1 MAEESNYKCQDRLRF
16 KVYAIKHVEPNYDQ
30 WWNAETIDSVNH
42 ENMITKTSI
51 LLQIMIAFYVRNNV
65 CKPHRWIFHSVTLFT
80 IFLKLVILFYMGQP
94 ICKAEESKDETLAD
108 WKYIADWKYMH
119 NDTHSYIY

>member
-16 KVYAIKHVEPNYDQ
+16 KVYTIKHVEPNYDQ

-42 ENMITKTSI
+42 ENMITKTSF

-65 CKPHRWIFHSVTLFT
+65 SKPHRWIFHSVTLFT
-80 IFLKLVILFYMGQP
+80 IFLELVILFYMGQP
-94 ICKAEESKDETLAD
+94 ICKAEESKHETLAN

-119 NDTHSYIY
+119 NDTHSYI